1 MALLAGGSRPLTEG
15 GFIGLI
21 GVDTVAPPTIKN
33 ETSPAEVAAWARA
46 NGLSIK
52 DCVCLLQAG
61 YTGTAL
67 LKAREHELRQDGLSA
82 GGAAELIDLRKGT
95 PAKQPLCRLHA
106 SRIFR
111 PAHPVPLGSAGHCL
125 R

>member
-15 GFIGLI
+15 GFLALLG
-21 GVDTVAPPTIKN
+21 DAVAPTTIQN

-46 NGLSIK
+46 KGLSIK

-61 YTGTAL
+61 YTGIAL
-67 LKAREHELRQDGLSA
+67 LRAHDHVLQQYDLSA
-82 GGAAELIDLRKGT
+82 GGAAELIDLLRKGT
-95 PAKQPLCRLHA
+95 RCQSNPSARLTHL
-106 SRIFR
+106 R
-111 PAHPVPLGSAGHCL
+111 PAHPVPLGRAGL

>member
-15 GFIGLI
+15 GFLALLG
-21 GVDTVAPPTIKN
+21 DAVAPTTIQN

-46 NGLSIK
+46 NGLPIK

-61 YTGTAL
+61 YSGTAL

-82 GGAAELIDLRKGT
+82 GGAAELIDLLLKGT
-95 PAKQPLCRLHA
+95 LA
-106 SRIFR
+106 SR
-111 PAHPVPLGSAGHCL
+111 LCE
-125 R
+125 